1 MNKWD
6 GNYIICSIARSAQN
20 IIPLYV
26 LNYFSDVNLMLNIPY
41 TYTANILVVSIT
53 IFYSVSFIIV
63 IL

>member
-26 LNYFSDVNLMLNIPY
+26 LNYFSDVNLMFSIPY
-41 TYTANILVVSIT
+41 RDMRKY
-53 IFYSVSFIIV
+53 
-63 IL
+63 

>member
-26 LNYFSDVNLMLNIPY
+26 LNYFSDVNLMFSIPY
-41 TYTANILVVSIT
+41 RDTGRTVNDVV
-53 IFYSVSFIIV
+53 F
-63 IL
+63 LRMLHLLPG